1 MRIGFFTDT
10 YLPEIHGVEVSIES
24 FRRMLEAMGHEVYIY
39 APETPGYKDANTR
52 VFRFKSQR
60 ILKNPEMR
68 YSFDFLPVGHSFGEI
83 SRFKLDVAHAHTPFG
98 LGLLAKYISER
109 QLIPL
114 VYTHHTHYQEYAKF
128 YLKERILLPYLA
140 KVYTTWFSNIAHAI
154 ISPSLKIKKLLREYG
169 VKQKVPIYILPTGID
184 LQIFKKAAEEKRA
197 LRKKLNISGQ
207 AKILLTVSRIAE
219 EKNVEFLIN
228 SFAKLAK
235 KDVFFLLVGGGP
247 FLEEAKKLAKK
258 LKIEKTIIFIG
269 KVLPKEVSAYYKA
282 ADIFLFASL
291 TDTQGIVLL
300 EALACG
306 LPVIALK
313 DDAFSG
319 VVLNGKNG
327 FLANQQ
333 NFSKKVITL
342 LENESMYKDFSTE
355 AVKTAAVFSNQ
366 NMAKKLVEIY
376 EEQIKRIYNT

>member
-24 FRRMLEAMGHEVYIY
+24 FRRTLEAMGHEVYIY
-39 APETPGYKDANTR
+39 APETPGYKDANPR

-68 YSFDFLPVGHSFGEI
+68 YSFDFLPVGHTFGEI
-83 SRFKLDVAHAHTPFG
+83 SRFKLDVVHAHTPFG

-114 VYTHHTHYQEYAKF
+114 IYTHHTHYQEYAKF
-128 YLKERILLPYLA
+128 YLKEKILLPYLA
-140 KVYTTWFSNIAHAI
+140 KVYTTWFSSIAHAI

-184 LQIFKKAAEEKRA
+184 LQIFKKVVGEKQA
-197 LRKKLNISGQ
+197 LRKKLKISDQ

-219 EKNVEFLIN
+219 EKNVKFLID
-228 SFAKLAK
+228 SFAKFVK

-247 FLEEAKKLAKK
+247 FLEEAKKLVKK
-258 LKIEKTIIFIG
+258 LKIEKNIIFIG
-269 KVLPKEVSAYYKA
+269 KVFPEKVSAYYKA

-306 LPVIALK
+306 LPVVALK

-319 VVLNGKNG
+319 VILNGKNG
-327 FLANQQ
+327 FLTNKQ
-333 NFSKKVITL
+333 NFNKKVTTL
-342 LENESMYKDFSTE
+342 LENETMYKKLSAE
-355 AVKTAAVFSNQ
+355 AVKTASIFSNQ
-366 NMAKKLVEIY
+366 NMAKKLVDIY
-376 EEQIKRIYNT
+376 EEQIKRTYNK